1 MSTNI
6 KSNRGRKST
15 KKTIEQKESP
25 ENIKTLYEFYDI
37 KPIKL
42 ELNNMNSNNTQN
54 LNTNDIFN
62 NDNDTEVSSIN
73 TTNESTLINTNNTFV
88 NENNNLVNKT
98 TDDENNNLNNN
109 IVNNTN
115 DDDDEN
121 NNLNNNIVNNTNDDD
136 ANNNLNNNI
145 NNTNDDDN
153 NEQTN
158 ETTQKVYKKRGRK
171 PKGGKIIKQPILVK
185 DESIL
190 KKNVILHLK
199 CSINDVDDNIFGN
212 NTSYNPNI
220 IENVGGYSFN
230 NKELQFDYV
239 KSKEIVDYESII
251 YSNKPI
257 NLNNTIIN
265 DVQNNDLSISNT
277 ITSLNSN
284 ILKNNLIQSLN
295 NINQNNI
302 QSSMNNNKQNNVFN
316 NDEPENN
323 NVKDIWRKLSELEKS
338 LHNNDVYDKKSSCFW
353 DTCEFDNPPIYIPKF
368 ELNGVVHVYG
378 CFCSPECATAHLMK
392 ENIDTTTKFE
402 RYHLLNHTYCKIYNY
417 EKNIKPS
424 PSPYYTLNK
433 YYGNLSIQEYRKLLK
448 NERLLL
454 IVDKPLTI
462 QLPELHQDNDEHI
475 INNSIPS
482 TAKYKLRRKG
492 VKQTKNEILNETF
505 GLCK

>member
-1 MSTNI
+1 MSTKI

-15 KKTIEQKESP
+15 KKMIEQKECP
-25 ENIKTLYEFYDI
+25 ENVKTLYEFYDI
-37 KPIKL
+37 KPVKI
-42 ELNNMNSNNTQN
+42 ELNNIESKNTDTDLCNDTDLSNNIDLSNNTDLSN
-54 LNTNDIFN
+54 NVDLSNNTDLSN
-62 NDNDTEVSSIN
+62 NENEIKGDFINEN
-73 TTNESTLINTNNTFV
+73 TTETL
-88 NENNNLVNKT
+88 NENNN
-98 TDDENNNLNNN
+98 D
-109 IVNNTN
+109 IP
-115 DDDDEN
+115 
-121 NNLNNNIVNNTNDDD
+121 
-136 ANNNLNNNI
+136 
-145 NNTNDDDN
+145 
-153 NEQTN
+153 
-158 ETTQKVYKKRGRK
+158 QKVYKKRGRK
-171 PKGGKIIKQPILVK
+171 PKGGKIIKQPISVK
-185 DESIL
+185 DESVI
-190 KKNVILHLK
+190 KQNIILHLK

-220 IENVGGYSFN
+220 IENIGGYSFN

-257 NLNNTIIN
+257 NSNNTVTN
-265 DVQNNDLSISNT
+265 DIQNNWSNNIENTNLSTNNSATNNSATNNSISN
-277 ITSLNSN
+277 LNTN
-284 ILKNNLIQSLN
+284 VLKNNLVQSLN
-295 NINQNNI
+295 NINQSNN
-302 QSSMNNNKQNNVFN
+302 QSNTSNIKQHNTFNN
-316 NDEPENN
+316 NDESENN
-323 NVKDIWRKLSELEKS
+323 NVKDIWRKLYELEKS

-368 ELNGVVHVYG
+368 ELNGVVQVYG
-378 CFCSPECATAHLMK
+378 CFCSPECAVAYLMK

-424 PSPYYTLNK
+424 PLPYYTLNK
-433 YYGNLSIQEYRKLLK
+433 YYGNLTIQEYRKLLK

-492 VKQTKNEILNETF
+492 VKQSKNEILNETF